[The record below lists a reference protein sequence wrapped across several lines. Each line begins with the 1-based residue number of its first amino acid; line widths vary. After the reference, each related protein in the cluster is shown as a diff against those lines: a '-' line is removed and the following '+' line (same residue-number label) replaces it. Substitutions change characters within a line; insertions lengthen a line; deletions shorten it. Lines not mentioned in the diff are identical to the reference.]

1 MKSFRS
7 IIAVVSLW
15 AGMFFSLPAAAQ
27 STPQKGILE
36 VNSEPQGAE
45 VSVGDESPEFR
56 QTLGQTPLRTEM
68 DAGPLTLILSLDG
81 YETAQAAVD
90 VQPGKTAVMQVKL
103 EKEAKYSLKR
113 LRLVGHLMLWP
124 GLAAAGTGI
133 ALIAVDDPA
142 QDIDTGMPG
151 FITAGVGTAMT
162 IAGALIL
169 GLTYR
174 ASSVYTM
181 PAVSLS
187 GTSDGRG
194 GGISIQK
201 AF

>member
-1 MKSFRS
+1 M
-7 IIAVVSLW
+7 
-15 AGMFFSLPAAAQ
+15 
-27 STPQKGILE
+27 
-36 VNSEPQGAE
+36 NSEPEGAA
-45 VSVGDESPEFR
+45 VSIGNESPEFR
-56 QTLGQTPLRTEM
+56 QSLGQTPLRTEM
-68 DAGPLTLILSLDG
+68 DAGPLTLTLSLDG
-81 YETAQAAVD
+81 YETAQAEVD

-103 EKEAKYSLKR
+103 EKETKYSLKR

-133 ALIAVDDPA
+133 ALIAVDDPK

-174 ASSVYTM
+174 AASVYTM
-181 PAVSLS
+181 PTVSLA
-187 GTSDGRG
+187 GTPDNHG
-194 GGISIQK
+194 GGIMIQK
-201 AF
+201 TF